1 MLYRVFLLF
10 WHEIVT
16 VKGHTNSVSHLIADG
31 DFEQSL
37 QISHHHSHPKL
48 VHDGLFSQGQLFMS
62 PLQIV
67 LHVVPVHQFIGTLGP
82 NGVIHIS
89 DSIASTVKSTVS
101 VSNQSAE

>member
-1 MLYRVFLLF
+1 MLYRVFVVL

-16 VKGHTNSVSHLIADG
+16 VNGHTNSVSHLIADG
-31 DFEQSL
+31 EFEQSL
-37 QISHHHSHPKL
+37 QIFHHHSHPIL
-48 VHDGLFSQGQLFMS
+48 LHDGLFLHGQLFMS

-67 LHVVPVHQFIGTLGP
+67 LHALPVHPFIGTLGP

-89 DSIASTVKSTVS
+89 DSIAFTVKSTVS